1 MITPYCVIAINSSKM
16 ICNDPYKPT
25 NDLHCVPGVNG
36 KGKLLPRKTKL
47 SPLTF
52 ITRLDVLYEKLRLL

>member
-1 MITPYCVIAINSSKM
+1 MI
-16 ICNDPYKPT
+16 PYKPM

-36 KGKLLPRKTKL
+36 IGKLLPRKTKL